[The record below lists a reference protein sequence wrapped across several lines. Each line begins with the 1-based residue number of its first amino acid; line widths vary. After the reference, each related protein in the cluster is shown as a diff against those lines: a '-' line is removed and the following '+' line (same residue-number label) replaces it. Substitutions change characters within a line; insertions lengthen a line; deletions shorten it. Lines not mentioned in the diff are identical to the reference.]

1 MHCLLLKGTALLLQS
16 ITSVFFACAVITG
29 MHRVQVMDLEELA
42 NAAVYGSAHSP
53 EALLGARRPQAAASP
68 QHLGAAHAGHGHASR
83 HCDLFLQHA
92 FAGAHSPGALVA

>member
-1 MHCLLLKGTALLLQS
+1 MHS
-16 ITSVFFACAVITG
+16 PFITSVFSSYAVS
-29 MHRVQVMDLEELA
+29 HEKHHVQVMDLEELA
-42 NAAVYGSAHSP
+42 NAAVYGGAHSP
-53 EALLGARRPQAAASP
+53 EALLGARRPQVAASP